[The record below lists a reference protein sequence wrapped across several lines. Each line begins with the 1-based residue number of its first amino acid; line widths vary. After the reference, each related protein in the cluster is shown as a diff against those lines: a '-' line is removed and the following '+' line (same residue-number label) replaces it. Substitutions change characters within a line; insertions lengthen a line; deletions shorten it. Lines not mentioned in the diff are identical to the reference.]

1 VEIEEERN
9 EDVKPMT
16 ISPDK
21 GMFLAAIAQH
31 NVVSTTLMTLLHIL
45 SCFLISI

>member
-1 VEIEEERN
+1 VNSI
-9 EDVKPMT
+9 T

-31 NVVSTTLMTLLHIL
+31 NVVPTTLITLLHIL
-45 SCFLISI
+45 SCFMLNMYRI